1 MPFNVKIENIGKLED
16 AEIRIGKFTVLAG
29 PNNSGKS
36 FVSKTI
42 CSVFEALDGNYVE
55 RYIQQLIDP
64 LFNRI
69 SWSTDLKTDPHG
81 EQVRSMVQDLEDCV
95 AGSQYRNPQEIDK
108 TTTALVD
115 HIDKLRDGVEQIVR
129 TDPKGYLRREYESAV
144 GSLEEIKV
152 NLTNRDA
159 HQIIENSISEELQR
173 RIISNFQVSQ
183 VSKIK
188 KEQDQPLVVNIDQ
201 IGSFEYSREGFNS
214 QLHVSWPR
222 RSIGFSTI
230 IYLESPIYLKLMR
243 ALEYREFH
251 DPLVFGPRRRMQ
263 LSGVPGYVF
272 NLIDLLK
279 TEFVGDIAF
288 PEVYKKLTDTEI
300 MGGQFTITDDGSIH
314 FQENGKR
321 HPLSIIGTGIAN
333 IGMLSLLIERKVLDK
348 DSLLFVDEPEAHLHP
363 AWQVFLAQ
371 SLFELAR
378 QGVHVVIATYSLEI
392 LKWLEVHV
400 KKNPEDK
407 QLVEL
412 NQFPMLN
419 QPIPDNVEP
428 RDIEDNLNQIKEEL
442 TQPFSKLYIE
452 GL

>member
-42 CSVFEALDGNYVE
+42 YSVIEALDGNYVE

-64 LFNRI
+64 LFIRI
-69 SWSTDLKTDPHG
+69 YWITDLKNDPPG
-81 EQVRSMVQDLEDCV
+81 EQFISIVQDLEDYV
-95 AGSQYRNPQEIDK
+95 ASSQYGNPEEIDK

-115 HIDKLRDGVEQIVR
+115 HIDKLRNCVEQIVR
-129 TDPKGYLRREYESAV
+129 TDLKGYLRRQYESAV
-144 GSLEEIKV
+144 DSLEEIKV
-152 NLTNRDA
+152 ILTNHDA
-159 HQIIENSISEELQR
+159 HQIIEKSRSEELQR
-173 RIISNFQVSQ
+173 RFINNFQVSQ
-183 VSKIK
+183 VSQIK

-201 IGSFEYSREGFNS
+201 IGSFEYSREGFSS

-222 RSIGFSTI
+222 RSIDFSTI
-230 IYLESPIYLKLMR
+230 IYLESPIHLKLMR
-243 ALEYREFH
+243 TLDRREIH
-251 DPLVFGPRRRMQ
+251 DPFAINPRRRMQ

-279 TEFVGDIAF
+279 KDFVGDIAF
-288 PEVYKKLTDTEI
+288 PEIYKKLTGTEI
-300 MGGQFTITDDGSIH
+300 MGGRLAITDDFNVH

-321 HPLSIIGTGIAN
+321 YPLSITATGIAN

-363 AWQVFLAQ
+363 AWQVFLAE

-378 QGVHVVIATYSLEI
+378 QGVHVVIATHSLEI

-407 QLVEL
+407 EFVEL
-412 NQFPMLN
+412 NQFPMMNYQILE
-419 QPIPDNVEP
+419 NVEP
-428 RDIEDNLNQIKEEL
+428 RDFENKLNQIKEEL
-442 TQPFSKLYIE
+442 TQPFSKLYFE

>member
-1 MPFNVKIENIGKLED
+1 
-16 AEIRIGKFTVLAG
+16 
-29 PNNSGKS
+29 
-36 FVSKTI
+36 
-42 CSVFEALDGNYVE
+42 
-55 RYIQQLIDP
+55 
-64 LFNRI
+64 
-69 SWSTDLKTDPHG
+69 
-81 EQVRSMVQDLEDCV
+81 MVQDLEDCV

-108 TTTALVD
+108 TATALVD

-129 TDPKGYLRREYESAV
+129 TDPKGHLRREYEIAV
-144 GSLEEIKV
+144 DSLEEIKV

-159 HQIIENSISEELQR
+159 HQIIEKSISEELQR
-173 RIISNFQVSQ
+173 RFISNFQVPQ

-230 IYLESPIYLKLMR
+230 IYLESPIYLNLIR
-243 ALEYREFH
+243 TLDRREFH
-251 DPLVFGPRRRMQ
+251 DPFAFDPRRRMQ

-279 TEFVGDIAF
+279 TDFVGDIAF
-288 PEVYKKLTDTEI
+288 PEVYRKLTDTEI

-363 AWQVFLAQ
+363 AWQVFLAE

-378 QGVHVVIATYSLEI
+378 QGVHVVIATYSIEI

-407 QLVEL
+407 ALVEL

-428 RDIEDNLNQIKEEL
+428 HDFESELNQIKEDL
-442 TQPFSKLYIE
+442 TQPFCQLYFE